1 MINTNVPFPI
11 YAELSAGAVIYQK
24 KDLGLLIAVIHRK
37 KMNDYSLPKGH
48 QNVGESLQETLNR
61 EILEET
67 GWTIEIEEFVKHMTY
82 KVVNKDKGIEYWRN
96 VYWFLA
102 RGLKETTSFAD
113 PDEVDNLE
121 WLPIEDAKSQLTY
134 ENEKEILAMAAEKLN
149 NS

>member
-1 MINTNVPFPI
+1 MTNINIPFPI

-24 KDLGLLIAVIHRK
+24 KDSGFLIAVIHRK

-48 QNVGESLQETLNR
+48 QNVDESLQETLDR

-102 RGLKETTSFAD
+102 RGLEKTTSFAD

-121 WLPIEDAKSQLTY
+121 WLPVGDAMSQLTY
-134 ENEKEILAMAAEKLN
+134 ENEKEILVMVADKLK
-149 NS
+149 S